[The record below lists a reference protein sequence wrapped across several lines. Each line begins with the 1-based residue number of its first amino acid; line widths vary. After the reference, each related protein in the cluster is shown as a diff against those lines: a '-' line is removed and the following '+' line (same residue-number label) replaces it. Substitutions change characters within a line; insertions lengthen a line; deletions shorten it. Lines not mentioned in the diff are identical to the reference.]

1 MKNKFSDFCKYIL
14 ILLSCLLSFQG
25 VDAQPVQNRLINP
38 ILPMRDGAVERYMGM
53 YYAIGEATRGNIYY
67 SKDLFNWSGPVLA
80 VTTNEATWLNN
91 PKWTQA
97 SVYKEMQAGDIIYRN
112 GVFHTY
118 WNGIGHAYS
127 ATPLGPYKESSIS
140 EPFDDYGIDVQVFQD
155 EDGEIYWVKKR
166 NPSDPHPL
174 TGAKSNLDGPEVW
187 TFKMNSAFSRKD
199 ITIGS
204 VQLTHQ
210 RGHSSNLNHV
220 NFEGPELFKHRGH
233 YYQVFASNR
242 MGPRSGMYQIGAAE
256 SDLPMNFNNSKKYP
270 HPILIRNTEQH
281 LLDYKTILNS
291 AEHGGWDCRYTTS
304 APASDWKDVNFN
316 DAGWTAAQGGFGRQE
331 YDLFAGTTFT
341 NAKIRPRKTVWN
353 TPKLYIRRKFLLSEV
368 PSKIALKHWVFADVD
383 FYINGNKISVNTR
396 NNTYQYL
403 QLNPDFF
410 VVGENIIT
418 VEATSP
424 CSDQYCQQFL
434 DFGLYNTG
442 DVDAEDIVIGPAQP
456 NFVTGPNGFERWMMY
471 KAYFNN
477 NQVQGIDRIHFYNK
491 EIVVEN
497 STVKNTKGYRPKPA
511 LPTLINYCDY
521 PIYYPFDFL
530 RESNWK
536 ISGGIL
542 FPENADGG
550 ELLLRCEAETNYRFE
565 VPFRIQQADGWAGA
579 YAFYQDADNWIKIE
593 IGRVGQWRLSVRE
606 NGVTNTTL
614 KDLPPKFAFLD
625 GNPLVAHYQEPWHTL
640 TLYKNGNRFRV
651 ELDYFNLTLDGDI
664 ETNFGG
670 AGLTGLTASSANV
683 SFDAVQYT
691 TGWDEYDRLITGWK
705 TKSGSWSVTPNG
717 LIQSTVTE
725 PSSTFKGDPAWNY
738 EFSVYM
744 KNNQLPS
751 SGKAGFYPL
760 YIDEENY
767 IRASINYATKNLEV
781 EGKDGGTSI
790 AQHSFPLTKRVLR
803 HYTLSTYPTTTYR
816 YDMRNESVISGVNIL
831 WLEGYYPYLNQTFD
845 LPQTVKFYAL
855 QGEAW
860 VLLDAQLE
868 GELRFSD
875 MNHFTFP
882 PVKATAIRMD
892 VTNKTGKA
900 SRAFSA
906 YFDEDVSSGYFLRG
920 RREEDGLHLFVD
932 DVYYGAIQGNWGRSQ
947 VGLYTEAMPAIFNGM
962 LYYQSGG
969 VVVKAITIDPANCD
983 IGESVQLNANV
994 LPLNATNKRLK
1005 WESSDPTV
1013 VSVDDGGKITRH
1025 TAGAVRITAYTVD
1038 GGIVKGTLD
1047 LVNTGL
1053 RGEKLTNELSIYP
1066 NPVRDILH
1074 YSVSS
1079 ATRELSVY
1087 SLSGEKILSRVPD
1100 EAKYIHIDGLQS
1112 GIYLLLARTD
1122 NEVQSQRFTVI
1133 RY

>member
-1 MKNKFSDFCKYIL
+1 MKNKFFDFCKYIL
-14 ILLSCLLSFQG
+14 IISLCFLSFQG

-166 NPSDPHPL
+166 NTTDPHPL
-174 TGAKSNLDGPEVW
+174 TGAKSNIDGPEVW

-220 NFEGPELFKHRGH
+220 NFEGPELFKYRGR

-256 SDLPMNFNNSKKYP
+256 SDQTMNFNNSKKYP
-270 HPILIRNTEQH
+270 HPILTRNTEQH
-281 LLDYKTILNS
+281 LLDYETILNS
-291 AEHGGWDCRYTTS
+291 AEHGGWDSRYITS
-304 APASDWKDVNFN
+304 TPASDWKDVNFN
-316 DAGWTAAQGGFGRQE
+316 DAGWTFAQGGFGRQE

-353 TPKLYIRRKFLLSEV
+353 TPKLYIRRKFSLSEV

-410 VVGENIIT
+410 VVGENIIA

-542 FPENADGG
+542 SPENADGG
-550 ELLLRCEAETNYRFE
+550 ELLLRREVETNYRFE

-579 YAFYQDADNWIKIE
+579 YAFYQDTDNWIKIE
-593 IGRVGQWRLSVRE
+593 IGRSGQWRLSIRE
-606 NGVTNTTL
+606 NGTTNTTL
-614 KDLPPKFAFLD
+614 KDLPPKFAFLEN
-625 GNPLVAHYQEPWHTL
+625 NPLVSHYQEPWHTL

-664 ETNFGG
+664 ETSFEG
-670 AGLTGLTASSANV
+670 AGLIGLTASSANV

-705 TKSGSWSVTPNG
+705 AKSGSWSVTANG
-717 LIQSTVTE
+717 LVQTNVIDA
-725 PSSTFKGDPAWNY
+725 SSTFKGDPAWNY
-738 EFSVYM
+738 EFSVYV

-760 YIDEENY
+760 YTDEENY
-767 IRASINYATKNLEV
+767 VRASINYGTKTLEI
-781 EGKDGGTSI
+781 EGKENGTPI
-790 AQHSFPLTKRVLR
+790 AQQSYPLNKRVLR
-803 HYTLSTYPTTTYR
+803 HYTLSSYPTTSYR

-831 WLEGYYPYLNQTFD
+831 WLEGNYPYLNQTFD

-855 QGEAW
+855 QGGAW
-860 VLLDAQLE
+860 VLLNAQLE

-892 VTNKTGKA
+892 VTNKSGKA

-920 RREEDGLHLFVD
+920 RREEDGIHLFVD
-932 DVYYGAIQGNWGRSQ
+932 DVYYGVVQGNWGQSQ

-962 LYYQSGG
+962 LHYQSGG

-983 IGESVQLNANV
+983 IDESVQLNANV

-1005 WESSDPTV
+1005 WESSNPTV
-1013 VSVDDGGKITRH
+1013 VSVDDKGKITRH
-1025 TAGAVRITAYTVD
+1025 AAGTVRITAYTSD

-1053 RGEKLTNELSIYP
+1053 RGEKLTNEISIYP

-1122 NEVQSQRFTVI
+1122 NEVQAQRFTVI